1 MGRSASIIATRTAF
15 VLFCLVLA
23 HAQPSV
29 AQSTNST
36 DPEAELRTGTV
47 LTRSGKLE
55 EAIPHLLAARG
66 HVKEE
71 YAASFNLA
79 LCYFGTRRYPQSISL
94 LEELRTQGQNTAVVS
109 NLLAQTYAAASQP
122 EKAFAAFQQAAALK
136 PTDEKMY
143 AFMADACTDS
153 RQYDLGLHVVD
164 LGLKNLPSSARLHY
178 ERAMFLAQLD
188 RFEVAKPEFE
198 RAVTLAPDSDI
209 AGLAR
214 TQELLFE
221 DNIQEAIRTA
231 REAISKGHH
240 DYVLEDLLAEVLIH
254 TGATPGQPEFD
265 ETRSLLESATTQKPD
280 YSTAQIA
287 LGKLYLMENRP
298 ADAVVHLEI
307 GRSLQPRNPA
317 VYTSLANAYRRLGE
331 EQKARQMLAELKT
344 LLENDNH
351 PDANLQK

>member
-1 MGRSASIIATRTAF
+1 MRRMRMIGKLVTSCALCLMPAF
-15 VLFCLVLA
+15 A
-23 HAQPSV
+23 KPYQAQ
-29 AQSTNST
+29 T
-36 DPEAELRTGTV
+36 DPEAELRMGTA
-47 LTRSGKLE
+47 LTRAGKLE

-79 LCYFGTRRYPQSISL
+79 LCYFGTQRFEQSIL
-94 LEELRTQGQNTAVVS
+94 TLEELRLRGQNTAAVN
-109 NLLAQTYAAASQP
+109 NLLAQAYAAIGQT
-122 EKAFAAFQQAAALK
+122 EKAFTAFQRAAALK

-153 RQYDLGLHVVD
+153 KQYDLGLRIVD

-198 RAVTLAPDSDI
+198 RAIALAPDSDI
-209 AGLAR
+209 AALAR

-254 TGATPGQPEFD
+254 GGAMPGQPEFA
-265 ETRSLLESATTQKPD
+265 EARSLLESAVTQKPN
-280 YSTAQIA
+280 YSTAQTA
-287 LGKLYLMENRP
+287 LGRLYLMENRP
-298 ADAVVHLEI
+298 AEAVTHLEI
-307 GRSLQPRNPA
+307 GRNLQPRNPA

-331 EQKARQMLAELKT
+331 EQKARQMLAELKN
-344 LLENDNH
+344 LLENT
-351 PDANLQK
+351 QKNADFEPK

>member
-1 MGRSASIIATRTAF
+1 MVTF
-15 VLFCLVLA
+15 
-23 HAQPSV
+23 AQTNPSV
-29 AQSTNST
+29 SQV
-36 DPEAELRTGTV
+36 DPEAELHIGTA
-47 LTRSGKLE
+47 LTRAGKLE

-79 LCYFGTRRYPQSISL
+79 LCYFGTRRYQQSIHL
-94 LEELRTQGQNTAVVS
+94 LEDLRAHGQNTAAVN
-109 NLLAQTYAAASQP
+109 NLLAQAYADISQP
-122 EKAFAAFQQAAALK
+122 EKAFAAFKQAAALK

-153 RQYDLGLHVVD
+153 KQYDLGLRVMD
-164 LGLKNLPSSARLHY
+164 IGLKNLPSSARLHY

-198 RAVTLAPDSDI
+198 RAVSLAPDSDI

-221 DNIQEAIRTA
+221 DNIKEAIRTA

-240 DYVLEDLLAEVLIH
+240 DYVLQDLLAEVLIH
-254 TGATPGQPEFD
+254 AGATPGQPEFI
-265 ETRSLLESATTQKPD
+265 EARSLLESATTQKPD

-287 LGKLYLMENRP
+287 LGRLYLMENRP
-298 ADAVVHLEI
+298 ADAVTHLEI
-307 GRSLQPRNPA
+307 GRNLQPRNPA

-344 LLENDNH
+344 LLQADNH
-351 PDANLQK
+351 PGANPQK